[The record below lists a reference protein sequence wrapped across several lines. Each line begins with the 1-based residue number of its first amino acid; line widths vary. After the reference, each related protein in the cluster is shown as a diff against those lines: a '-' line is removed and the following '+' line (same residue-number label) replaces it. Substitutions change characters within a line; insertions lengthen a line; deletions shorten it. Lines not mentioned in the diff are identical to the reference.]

1 MATIMRYLALI
12 ILLAILSCCYGGGA
26 GHYGGYDVDGRFL
39 SYPAFSSPLSF
50 SSFAAVNNSTA
61 ISPILLGDAIFMPD
75 IDLWRFGNGA
85 ALSHPLLPLWSQYS
99 FFLPFPEFRGWSFGS
114 NDSQTSSI
122 KDLLNEDANS
132 SFAVYDT
139 QSVRQFALQDGY
151 REGVEAHDDQSRM
164 GLNHFMD
171 DDEPPGSPLL

>member
-1 MATIMRYLALI
+1 MATIMRHPALI
-12 ILLAILSCCYGGGA
+12 ILLAILSCCSGGGT
-26 GHYGGYDVDGRFL
+26 GHYGGSDVDGRFL
-39 SYPAFSSPLSF
+39 SRPAFSSPLSF
-50 SSFAAVNNSTA
+50 SSFAAGNNSTA

-75 IDLWRFGNGA
+75 IDLWRFRNGA

-99 FFLPFPEFRGWSFGS
+99 FFLPFPEFCGWSFGS
-114 NDSQTSSI
+114 NESQTSSI
-122 KDLLNEDANS
+122 KDLLAEDENS

-151 REGVEAHDDQSRM
+151 LEGVGAHDDQSRM

-171 DDEPPGSPLL
+171 DDEPPGRPLI